1 MATVAS
7 FPDQNHLDMI
17 RRRLWSV
24 REFGR
29 AAVMVGAGFSRQAIA
44 ASPNVRQLPLWD
56 DIAQAL
62 AASLYGA
69 DGPAF
74 AQSMS
79 GPRLASEYER
89 TFSRQALES
98 FLFGL
103 IPHGSYVPGHHHTL
117 LLSLPWAD
125 VFTTNYDTLLE
136 RTLPSVHDRKY
147 EVVTNADDLPERAR
161 PRIVKLHGSFPS
173 QRPFVITEDD
183 YRLYPSRF
191 APFVNT
197 VQQSLMENVF
207 CLLGFSGEDP
217 NFLYWSGWVRDN
229 LGESTPTIYLC
240 GLLDLPAPRRRLLEH
255 RRIIPV
261 DLSPLFPRTDFP
273 VPHERQAAALEWFL
287 LSLHA
292 GEPPNLLDWPLIS
305 PRRRWIQTRT
315 LPDIPTPE
323 SPPADATFPPS
334 DNLSPTA
341 LQDLAFRWAE
351 IRERYPGWEV
361 VPAANGGRLWLNTE
375 DYIDQVLE
383 GLPTLPPAEAL
394 HLAFELVWRLETALI
409 PLFIN
414 WMPSSPLSSRL
425 SIRTLLASTCPPPHS
440 GLTTSPHPA
449 WNGRPYD
456 ACGSSCRSRW
466 RRIRTLVA
474 LPSG

>member
-1 MATVAS
+1 MATLAS
-7 FPDQNHLDMI
+7 FPDQSHLDMI

-29 AAVMVGAGFSRQAIA
+29 AAVMVGAGLSRQAIA
-44 ASPNVRQLPLWD
+44 ASPNAAQLPLWD
-56 DIAQAL
+56 HIGQAL
-62 AASLYGA
+62 AGSLYGA

-74 AQSMS
+74 AQSIS

-98 FLFGL
+98 FLLEL
-103 IPHGSYVPGHHHTL
+103 IPDGSYAPAHHHTL

-136 RTLPSVHDRKY
+136 RILPSVHGRTY

-161 PRIVKLHGSFPS
+161 PRIVKLHGSLPS
-173 QRPFVITEDD
+173 QRPFIITEDD

-240 GLLDLPAPRRRLLEH
+240 RLLDLAAPRRRLLEH

-273 VPHERQAAALEWFL
+273 VPQERQAAALEWFL

-292 GEPPNLLDWPLIS
+292 GEPPNLLDWPLIR
-305 PRRRWIQTRT
+305 PRRRWIPTRT

-334 DNLSPTA
+334 GNLSPTA
-341 LQDLAFRWAE
+341 LQELSFCCGDM
-351 IRERYPGWEV
+351 REQYPG
-361 VPAANGGRLWLNTE
+361 
-375 DYIDQVLE
+375 
-383 GLPTLPPAEAL
+383 
-394 HLAFELVWRLETALI
+394 
-409 PLFIN
+409 
-414 WMPSSPLSSRL
+414 
-425 SIRTLLASTCPPPHS
+425 
-440 GLTTSPHPA
+440 
-449 WNGRPYD
+449 
-456 ACGSSCRSRW
+456 
-466 RRIRTLVA
+466 
-474 LPSG
+474 